1 MTKAMVMMPVDAAES
16 NSPRTQRREKTK
28 NSQRKVD
35 SMVLVMTA

>member
-16 NSPRTQRREKTK
+16 DSSRTQRRDKMK